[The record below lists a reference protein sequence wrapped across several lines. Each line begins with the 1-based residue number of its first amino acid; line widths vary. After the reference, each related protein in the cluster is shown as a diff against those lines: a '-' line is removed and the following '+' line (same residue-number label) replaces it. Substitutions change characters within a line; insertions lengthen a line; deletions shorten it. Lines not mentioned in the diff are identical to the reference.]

1 MRTASTRHITEVE
14 GITMAAPNES
24 RELPDWIKDHLSRYL
39 ATNGEDGYLWD
50 SSLGGGKGLV
60 PTLLLTTVGRKS
72 GRILTLPLIF
82 GRSDADYVVV
92 ASKGGAPAHPAWYLN
107 LEANPDVQVQV
118 KADKFKAHAHT
129 ANAEERATLWPLMV
143 GIYAPYADYQKKTD
157 RQIPVVVLK
166 RA

>member
-1 MRTASTRHITEVE
+1 MAESTE
-14 GITMAAPNES
+14 P
-24 RELPDWIKDHLSRYL
+24 RELPAWIKDHVSRYL
-39 ATNGEDGYLWD
+39 ASNGEDGYLWD
-50 SSLGGGKGLV
+50 ASLGGGKGLV

-82 GRSDADYVVV
+82 GRSGPDYVVV

-129 ANAEERATLWPLMV
+129 ATAEERATLWPRMV
-143 GIYAPYADYQKKTD
+143 EIYGPYTDYQKKTE
-157 RQIPVVVLK
+157 RQIPLVVLH